1 MTYTENVKTFTN
13 IELVEDLICN
23 IEQNIESDSLKKSV
37 IADEHIEI
45 CKAELLSRLN
55 RDPIDDNCGNCKY
68 CEYEADMHKEGL
80 CWNKKSRLYTT
91 TGVNSTIRC
100 TFWEGTE

>member
-1 MTYTENVKTFTN
+1 MTYKE
-13 IELVEDLICN
+13 ELKVMSNE
-23 IEQNIESDSLKKSV
+23 
-37 IADEHIEI
+37 
-45 CKAELLSRLN
+45 ELLGDLRFNTEHKLYKKRKDVETELLFRLN
-55 RDPIDDNCGNCKY
+55 HDPMSENCGNCKY

-100 TFWEGTE
+100 TFWEGGEG